1 MARCLKAIRNES
13 KNEFVIG
20 LNNQTSSFL
29 TIAEYEESNNK
40 IKIYDLSAFE
50 NTEAEEKPK
59 VSNVVDI
66 YTTNENMILTQLS
79 TEQSKMNALCAV
91 NFERMENGEINID
104 KDKVKV
110 SFLDFKDENVFEYY

>member
-1 MARCLKAIRNES
+1 LARCLKAIRNES